1 MWSKNLDSDRQAIRR
16 YTAWAGWLLAPAYVL
31 GALALYA
38 AFLYAPTERVMGDV
52 QRIFYFHVGSAWNA
66 FLAFFV
72 VFLASIAYLKTGR
85 IKWDQLAVASTEV
98 GVVFTT
104 ITLVTGS
111 IWAKPIWFTWWPWGD
126 PRVTTTLVLWLMYV
140 SYLILRSSLPEGDQ
154 KYKFCA
160 VLGIVGFINVP
171 IVWMSIRWW
180 RTHHPVVIT
189 SSGMNLEA
197 RMVHA
202 LFISVFAFAALY
214 AALLCLRT
222 SMRLQERLTQEM
234 EVEVMAK

>member
-1 MWSKNLDSDRQAIRR
+1 MWSKNLETERQAIRR
-16 YTAWAGWLLAPAYVL
+16 YTAWAGWLLAPAFLL

-38 AFLYAPTERVMGDV
+38 AFLYAPTEKYMGDV

-72 VFLASIAYLKTGR
+72 VFLASIAYLRTR
-85 IKWDQLAVASTEV
+85 RAKWDQLAAASTEV

-111 IWAKPIWFTWWPWGD
+111 LWAKPIWFTWWPWGD
-126 PRVTTTLVLWLMYV
+126 PRVTTTLVLWMMYV
-140 SYLILRSSLPEGDQ
+140 AYLILRSSLPEGDQ

-197 RMVHA
+197 RMVHT
-202 LFISVFAFAALY
+202 LLISVFAFAALY
-214 AALLCLRT
+214 ATLLCLRT

-234 EVEVMAK
+234 EMEVLAK

>member
-1 MWSKNLDSDRQAIRR
+1 MWSKNLETERQAIRR
-16 YTAWAGWLLAPAYVL
+16 YTAWAGWLLAPAFLL

-38 AFLYAPTERVMGDV
+38 AFLYAPTEKYMGDV

-72 VFLASIAYLKTGR
+72 VFLASIAYLRTR
-85 IKWDQLAVASTEV
+85 RAKWDQLAAASTEV

-111 IWAKPIWFTWWPWGD
+111 LWAKPIWFTWWPWGD

-140 SYLILRSSLPEGDQ
+140 AYLILRSSLPEGDQ

-197 RMVHA
+197 RMVHT
-202 LFISVFAFAALY
+202 LLISVFAFAALY
-214 AALLCLRT
+214 ATLLCLRT

-234 EVEVMAK
+234 EMEVLAK

>member
-1 MWSKNLDSDRQAIRR
+1 MWSKNLDADRQTIHR
-16 YTAWAGWLLAPAYVL
+16 YTAWAFRLLAPAYLL

-38 AFLYAPTERVMGDV
+38 AFLYAPTEQVMGDV

-72 VFLASIAYLKTGR
+72 VFVASIAYLRTR
-85 IKWDQLAVASTEV
+85 RVKWDQLAVASTEV

-160 VLGIVGFINVP
+160 VLGVVGFINVP

-189 SSGMNLEA
+189 SGGTNLES
-197 RMVHA
+197 RMEDT
-202 LFISVFAFAALY
+202 LMISVFAFAALY
-214 AALLCLRT
+214 ATLLCLRT

-234 EVEVMAK
+234 EVEVLAK

>member
-1 MWSKNLDSDRQAIRR
+1 MWSKNLDADRQTIRR
-16 YTAWAGWLLAPAYVL
+16 YTAWTGWLLAPAYLL

-38 AFLYAPTERVMGDV
+38 AFLYAPTEQVMGDV

-72 VFLASIAYLKTGR
+72 VFVGSIAYLKTGR
-85 IKWDQLAVASTEV
+85 VKWDQLAAASTEV

-104 ITLVTGS
+104 ITLITGS
-111 IWAKPIWFTWWPWGD
+111 IWAKPIWYTWWPWGD

-140 SYLILRSSLPEGDQ
+140 SYLLLRSSLPDGDQ

-197 RMVHA
+197 RMVDT
-202 LFISVFAFAALY
+202 LMISVFAFAALY
-214 AALLCLRT
+214 ATLLCLRT
-222 SMRLQERLTQEM
+222 SMRLQERLTQDM
-234 EVEVMAK
+234 EAEVLAK

>member
-1 MWSKNLDSDRQAIRR
+1 MWSKNLEAGAETIRR
-16 YTAWAGWLLAPAYVL
+16 CTAWTGRLLVPAYLL

-38 AFLYAPTERVMGDV
+38 TFMYAPTEKVMGDV

-66 FLAFFV
+66 FLAFLV
-72 VFLASIAYLKTGR
+72 VFLASIAYLRTGR
-85 IKWDQLAVASTEV
+85 IKWDQLAAASTEV

-111 IWAKPIWFTWWPWGD
+111 IWAKPIWYTWWPWGD

-140 SYLILRSSLPEGDQ
+140 SYLILRSCFPEGDQ
-154 KYKFCA
+154 KYKSCA
-160 VLGIVGFINVP
+160 VLGIIGFLNVP

-189 SSGMNLEA
+189 TSGMNLEVS
-197 RMVHA
+197 MQQT
-202 LFISVFAFAALY
+202 LMISVFAFTALY
-214 AALLCLRT
+214 ATLLCLRT
-222 SMRLQERLTQEM
+222 SMRLQEHLSQEM
-234 EVEVMAK
+234 EAEILAK